1 LGSPCVSIYVPAFLR
16 TVAGAPPFV
25 PFELSSEAMW
35 RAADAL
41 RQQLARDPLA
51 IGSIREVLDPI
62 EDELWQEA
70 DDVVERPDLWAGV
83 GSSWGARA
91 LGALQACDK

>member
-1 LGSPCVSIYVPAFLR
+1 VPAFLR
-16 TVAGAPPFV
+16 TFAGAPPFV

-35 RAADAL
+35 RAADTL
-41 RQQLARDPLA
+41 RQQLVRDPLA

-70 DDVVERPDLWAGV
+70 DDVVERPDLWAAV
-83 GSSWGARA
+83 ASSWGGRA
-91 LGALQACDK
+91 LHALQACAS